1 MSDTVAVRSPDDH
14 VALAP
19 GAPVGR
25 YVVSSVLGQGS
36 FGITY
41 LARDGQLGRD
51 VAIKEYLPTAFAF
64 RRDDGTVVPNST
76 KSAEEFAWGR
86 QRFMDEG
93 RTLAGFPRMPGMV
106 HVYDL
111 VEDHGTAYI
120 VMELVQGSTLEAKLD
135 HDGPLSPQGVNRL
148 LPVLLDVLAAVHQA
162 GFVHR
167 DIKPEN
173 ILLDREGNPTLI
185 DFGAARAAMAARTTA
200 MTAVFTPGYAAV
212 EQFADGEQG
221 PWTDIYGFSA
231 TLYRAISGRLPPRSV
246 GRALQD
252 TYRPLAELKPE
263 GFPIQL
269 LSGIDRGLAVR
280 AADRPQTIEQWRTA
294 LFSTEPPAAPPAAA
308 RPRRRTIVYASVGA
322 LAVVAAVAT
331 ALLMQLTDPSEWLH
345 GAAIGASKPAL
356 ADRGAADQPTAERA
370 TADPATGESERAR
383 PKETEAPPRAE
394 ASVAVK
400 PQIAAPRAED
410 EDLAAA
416 DAAFRRGDYATVR
429 QLMKPL
435 ADAGNAKA
443 QNYLGVLYDNGFGVP
458 RDDAQAVAWYR
469 KAADQGNAAAQSNL
483 GRLYD
488 NGHGVP
494 QDDARALSW
503 YRKAAEQGDPIA
515 QTSLGAAYETGRGV
529 ERDLAQA
536 AGWYR
541 KAADQDHAPAE
552 LILGTMH
559 AAGRGVPQDYGQALE
574 WFHRAAEH
582 GSAAAEFNLG
592 YLYSEGL
599 GVPQDDGEA
608 IAWYRRAAD
617 QDHPGAQTNL
627 GVAFEAGRGVPQ
639 DFSRAA
645 DWYRKAADHGNA
657 VAQFNLGK
665 LYDSGRGVPQDY
677 RQALAWYRKAAAQDH
692 AGAGASVG
700 YAYDVGRGVPQ
711 DPAQAA
717 NWYRKAADDGSADAL
732 YALGLLYQ
740 QGRGVPRDL
749 VQADRWVA
757 LAIARY
763 GPSETDKR
771 ERAVKARKDIE
782 RGMTPGQI
790 EQAQKLVRES
800 KAAAP

>member
-1 MSDTVAVRSPDDH
+1 MSDTVPDRSPDDH
-14 VALAP
+14 VALAY
-19 GAPVGR
+19 GALVGR
-25 YVVSSVLGQGS
+25 YVVRSVLGQGT

-51 VAIKEYLPTAFAF
+51 VAIKEYLPTAFAV
-64 RRDDGTVVPNST
+64 RRDDGTVVPNSI
-76 KSAEEFAWGR
+76 KVAEEFAWGR
-86 QRFMDEG
+86 QRFIEEG
-93 RTLAGFPRMPGMV
+93 RTLAGFRRMPGMV

-120 VMELVQGSTLEAKLD
+120 IMELVHGSTLNKKLE
-135 HDGPLSPQGVNRL
+135 HDGPLSPQEVNRL

-173 ILLDREGNPTLI
+173 ILLDGEGRPTLI

-221 PWTDIYGFSA
+221 PWTDIYGLSA

-246 GRALQD
+246 ERALED
-252 TYRPLAELKPE
+252 RYRPLAELKPAD
-263 GFPIQL
+263 FPIRL

-280 AADRPQTIEQWRTA
+280 AADRPQTIEQWRSA
-294 LFSTEPPAAPPAAA
+294 LFSTEAPTGAPTGAPAAA
-308 RPRRRTIVYASVGA
+308 RRRRRTVVYAGVGA
-322 LAVVAAVAT
+322 LAVVAAAGT
-331 ALLMQLTDPSEWLH
+331 ALLVQQTTPSAWFQK
-345 GAAIGASKPAL
+345 A
-356 ADRGAADQPTAERA
+356 ADRGAGDGERTRPREAKAAPRSEAEM
-370 TADPATGESERAR
+370 
-383 PKETEAPPRAE
+383 
-394 ASVAVK
+394 VAK
-400 PQIAAPRAED
+400 PEVAAPRAEA
-410 EDLAAA
+410 EDLASA
-416 DAAFRRGDYATVR
+416 DSAFKRGDYATVR
-429 QLMKPL
+429 RLMTPL

-443 QNYLGVLYDNGFGVP
+443 QNYLGVLYDHGYGVP

-469 KAADQGNAAAQSNL
+469 KAADQGNPEAQSNL

-488 NGHGVP
+488 NGHGVL
-494 QDDARALSW
+494 QDDARAVAW
-503 YRKAAEQGDPIA
+503 YRKAAEQGDAGA

-529 ERDLAQA
+529 ARDLAQA
-536 AGWYR
+536 AEWYR
-541 KAADQDHAPAE
+541 KAADQDHPAAE
-552 LILGTMH
+552 LILGNMH
-559 AAGRGVPQDYGQALE
+559 AAGRGVPQDYGQAVE
-574 WFHRAAEH
+574 WFRKAADH

-592 YLYSEGL
+592 YLYSEGR
-599 GVPQDDGEA
+599 GVPQDYGEA

-617 QDHPGAQTNL
+617 QDYPGAQTNL
-627 GVAFEAGRGVPQ
+627 GVAYEAGRGVPQ

-665 LYDSGRGVPQDY
+665 LYDGGRGVPQDY

-692 AGAGASVG
+692 AGAGASIG

-717 NWYRKAADDGSADAL
+717 NWYRKAADDGSVDAL
-732 YALGLLYQ
+732 YALGLMYQ

-763 GPSETDKR
+763 APSEEDKR
-771 ERAVKARKDIE
+771 GRAVQARKDIE
-782 RGMTPGQI
+782 RTMTPAQI
-790 EQAQKLVRES
+790 EQAQKLVRDS
-800 KAAAP
+800 TSGVQ